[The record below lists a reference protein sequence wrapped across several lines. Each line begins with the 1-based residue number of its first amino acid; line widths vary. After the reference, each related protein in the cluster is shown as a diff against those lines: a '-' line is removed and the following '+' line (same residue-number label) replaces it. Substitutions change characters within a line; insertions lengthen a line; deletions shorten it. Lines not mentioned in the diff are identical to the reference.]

1 VWALSGWRRPHRALS
16 DAHRRDNCRC
26 TTYPPVFGPD
36 GVRHWQHHR
45 TQPGAAPESHW
56 VIHTVAYTVGC
67 LLQVEG
73 EEHEQKYSHIFHLL
87 PEGGSYWVQVR
98 CITSL
103 GAS

>member
-1 VWALSGWRRPHRALS
+1 M
-16 DAHRRDNCRC
+16 
-26 TTYPPVFGPD
+26 
-36 GVRHWQHHR
+36 Q
-45 TQPGAAPESHW
+45 W
-56 VIHTVAYTVGC
+56 VIHTVVYTAGC